1 MPKLEVI
8 DDKLQAVREVIHDEN
23 IDIYVLSL
31 DEKYDEPYVERL
43 SENPLGVMSYL
54 IKNENIFF
62 VKKIN

>member
-8 DDKLQAVREVIHDEN
+8 NDKLQAVREVMRDEN

-31 DEKYDEPYVERL
+31 DKKYDEPYVERL

-54 IKNENIFF
+54 IRNENIFF